1 MKISNNTIL
10 ISVVVPIYNAERFL
24 SICIESILNQTFKN
38 FELLLINDGS
48 KDSSL
53 DICNKY
59 LEKFPDKIKIFNN
72 KNMGCS
78 ATRNFGIEKSQ
89 GKYLLFIDSDDWIEK
104 DMLEK
109 MYQKILV
116 DNSDVVISGVIREDV
131 VSNTALIQNPAFEK
145 NPYFWLTENNL
156 IPYIWNKLYRKS
168 LILNN
173 NILFPINI
181 RLSEDMV
188 FNIKTLLQ
196 AKKITVLPKAFYHY
210 IIHGDNTVLN
220 IEKRKD
226 IFLALDSIYEYL
238 LEKKLDNDVELFNKL
253 KELSE
258 IHIKSA
264 FLKLL
269 YSKDRKEFKKYF
281 SIFLKNTKK
290 IKFLNFI
297 SRFKVYKRAFFVYLI
312 YQFNLKKI
320 IQYREK
326 ILTYFNNKKN
336 S

>member
-24 SICIESILNQTFKN
+24 STCIESILNQTFKN

-145 NPYFWLTENNL
+145 NSYFWLTENNL

-253 KELSE
+253 RELSE